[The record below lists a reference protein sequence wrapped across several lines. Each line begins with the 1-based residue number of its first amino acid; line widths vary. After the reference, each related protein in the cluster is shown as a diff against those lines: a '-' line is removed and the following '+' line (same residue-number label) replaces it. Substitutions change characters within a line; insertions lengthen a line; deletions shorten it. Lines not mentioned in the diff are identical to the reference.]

1 MASLKLVYGPETR
14 RVSKVPGSISEL
26 YSKIQDLF
34 GVSNPSLQY
43 KDEDNDLITVQTD
56 EEYLD
61 ALAFSQGNLKLILN
75 EPSVY
80 HSAITMQSA
89 FISQPLESRSFLVN
103 PQTGLHAVSEEI
115 KTEETG
121 TDAIPIATHEFSCGT
136 GWNVEDR
143 ACSASIGTTEVAINT
158 HANSDASM
166 LTQLI
171 DLAESSSNTATYE
184 SKFSATE
191 PVQVN
196 SVPTSTQP
204 IEVSSKESHTEL
216 TFEKASGPKMMDSE
230 FQCEIL
236 ASKDSELINSIR
248 SIVREE
254 LSEIKKSLAGTVVF
268 EGSICKECGKS
279 PVVGSLYICSI
290 CDSYTLCEECEENST
305 HSHFF
310 LKLKK
315 PIHQMQIAR
324 RKKSNPNP
332 ERSESLNIKLE
343 DNKIYESVDLS
354 QPSELPPISSQPME
368 INPVESKPVS
378 DPNLLEIPP
387 AQPSDISVS
396 QDYSQLKVSS
406 HLDRSRPTGLDIT
419 ILLDRMEEMGLKDK
433 ASNIS
438 ALIKS
443 GYQLDKAIDTVL
455 QGL

>member
-26 YSKIQDLF
+26 YAKIQDLF

-43 KDEDNDLITVQTD
+43 KDEDNDIITVQTD

-61 ALAFSQGNLKLILN
+61 ALQFSQGNLKLILN

-89 FISQPLESRSFLVN
+89 LISQPLESRSFSET
-103 PQTGLHAVSEEI
+103 PRAGLHAVSEEI

-143 ACSASIGTTEVAINT
+143 ACSASVGTTEVAINT

-171 DLAESSSNTATYE
+171 DLAESSSNTATFE
-184 SKFSATE
+184 SKFSDTE
-191 PVQVN
+191 PLQVN

-204 IEVSSKESHTEL
+204 IEVCSKESHTEL
-216 TFEKASGPKMMDSE
+216 TFEKASGPKMIDSE

-236 ASKDSELINSIR
+236 ESKDSELMYSIR

-254 LSEIKKSLAGTVVF
+254 LGEIKKSLAGTVVF
-268 EGSICKECGKS
+268 EGSVCKECGKS

-290 CDSYTLCEECEENST
+290 CDSYTLCEDCEENT
-305 HSHFF
+305 AHSHFF
-310 LKLKK
+310 IKLKK
-315 PIHQMQIAR
+315 PIHQMQISR
-324 RKKSNPNP
+324 RKKSNLQP

-354 QPSELPPISSQPME
+354 QPPELPPVSSQPIE
-368 INPVESKPVS
+368 IKPVESKPVS
-378 DPNLLEIPP
+378 PPNLIQISPSQ
-387 AQPSDISVS
+387 AQDISVS
-396 QDYSQLKVSS
+396 QDYSQLKLSS
-406 HLDRSRPTGLDIT
+406 HLGRVRPTGLDIT
-419 ILLDRMEEMGLKDK
+419 ILLGRMEEMGLKDK

-438 ALIKS
+438 ALIKN
-443 GYQLDKAIDTVL
+443 GYQLEKAIETVL